1 MTGATEHSWSVEVGE
16 PSAPD
21 NPGVPPV
28 PTTVYAGDEA
38 EAKAGYA
45 DSTTQATVMDYRYVL
60 LRHVGE
66 VVDCWGTP
74 PAVG

>member
-1 MTGATEHSWSVEVGE
+1 MTEPSWTVEVGE
-16 PSAPD
+16 AAAPD

-28 PTTVYAGDEA
+28 PTTVYEGDEA
-38 EAKAGYA
+38 GARAAYAESTSKAVA
-45 DSTTQATVMDYRYVL
+45 HAYRYVL
-60 LRHVGE
+60 LRNIAQ